1 MALSSGSL
9 WASRLASITGVHIS
23 NAWRTLEQAEELG
36 LLVPVSSARRSRGD
50 ARVYAALPIAR
61 AAGLLVAPVAA
72 GQGSAS
78 AAEEPH
84 ELAQAL
90 ADTDE
95 ALAELERLLAR
106 TGG

>member
-1 MALSSGSL
+1 
-9 WASRLASITGVHIS
+9 VHIS

-50 ARVYAALPIAR
+50 ARGYAALPIAR
-61 AAGLLVAPVAA
+61 AA

-78 AAEEPH
+78 AAEEPQ